1 MNGRGVW
8 TTGRT
13 APSSQER
20 ARLRTASLRRMT
32 ATHAAT
38 RGKLERLAG
47 EMGLLKFAPV
57 DGDLHMF

>member
-1 MNGRGVW
+1 LPLVPP
-8 TTGRT
+8 T
-13 APSSQER
+13 
-20 ARLRTASLRRMT
+20 
-32 ATHAAT
+32 AAT